1 MSDLAS
7 RARVRGRDF
16 LLGLTPRRIAARW
29 SGPRVFANSVPKS
42 GTNLLLECLRHFP
55 MLRPG
60 HRHVSMNSNR
70 RPGSEEFDR
79 TVPKTARGEYV
90 SGHAFYT
97 EAHAETVE
105 EHGIDV
111 LLMVRD
117 PRDVVT
123 SHFHY
128 VTEKHPGHRLHE
140 HYRSLPDDGA
150 RLMASIR
157 GVDGEH
163 TRDGDPLEG
172 IEEWMDR
179 FLAWNE
185 QPYTAVLRFEDLIG
199 PRGGGS
205 REAQVETV
213 ETVAD
218 HIGVDLTDEE
228 VDYVARNTFSTG
240 SSTFRKGLIGDW
252 RNHFEPE
259 HVEAFKQAAG
269 DHLLDLGYEPDGDWS
284 VEETATE
291 QYAVPTDD

>member
-7 RARVRGRDF
+7 RVRVRGRDF
-16 LLGLTPRRIAARW
+16 LNGLTPRRIRARW
-29 SGPRVFANSVPKS
+29 TGPRVFANSVPKS
-42 GTNLLLECLRHFP
+42 GTNLLLECLRGFP

-70 RPGSEEFDR
+70 RPGTDEFDR
-79 TVPKTARGEYV
+79 KLRATGRGEYT
-90 SGHAFYT
+90 SGHAFHSRSHAAT
-97 EAHAETVE
+97 VAEAGV
-105 EHGIDV
+105 DV

-140 HYRSLPDDGA
+140 HYRSLPNDDE

-163 TRDGDPLEG
+163 TGDGDPLEG
-172 IEEWMDR
+172 IDEWLDR
-179 FLAWNE
+179 FLAWDE
-185 QPYTAVLRFEDLIG
+185 EPYTAVVRFEDLIG

-213 ETVAD
+213 ERIAEHLD
-218 HIGVDLTDEE
+218 VDLADEE
-228 VDYVARNTFSTG
+228 VARVAESTFSTG

-259 HVEAFKQAAG
+259 HVEAFKDAAG
-269 DHLLDLGYEPDGDWS
+269 DRLVELGYEPDGDWS

-291 QYAVPTDD
+291 QYAVSTDA